1 MYIYRG
7 RTRIWNM
14 KWISVGNMKY
24 SYEMNIY
31 IVEEQGNEIWNE
43 LVWDNY

>member
-1 MYIYRG
+1 VEEQG
-7 RTRIWNM
+7 NEIWNELV
-14 KWISVGNMKY
+14 WEIWN
-24 SYEMNIY
+24 EY